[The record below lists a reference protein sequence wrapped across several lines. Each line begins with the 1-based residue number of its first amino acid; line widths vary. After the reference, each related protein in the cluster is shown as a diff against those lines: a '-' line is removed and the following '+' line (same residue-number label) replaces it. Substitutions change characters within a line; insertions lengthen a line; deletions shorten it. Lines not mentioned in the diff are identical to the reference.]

1 MAISYQTPDP
11 SVKPWDSSRLGWLVL
26 TSFPAFGSRTHAK
39 LHKLTNGD
47 GGAAL
52 NISHDFIV
60 AMGHT
65 EKIADRFLAYRN
77 QTSATQL
84 AERLDREQIQF
95 VLRGD
100 PEYPPLLEQ
109 SADPPQALFLRG
121 ETSALSR
128 KSVALVGTRAA
139 TSYGRFVTAELGHAL
154 ARSGFS
160 VVSGLALGID
170 SAAHEATLDA
180 DGTCV
185 AVLGTGVND
194 RSIYPRTNAKL
205 ATRIMEN
212 GGAILSEFPPGTEG
226 HKHHFPLRNRI
237 IAALATTVV
246 IIEADEKSGSLITAK
261 LALDENRDVYA
272 VPGPITSPR
281 SRGTN
286 LLISQ
291 GAIPCLGAE
300 HLIDALS
307 PATIGRRK
315 RSFDDPPPDL
325 TENERRLWNL
335 LIEPLSRDDLG
346 RSLKLSAA
354 EITGLLTS
362 LELKNGIM
370 KEPGGRICRAG
381 HG

>member
-26 TSFPAFGSRTHAK
+26 TSFPAFGSRTYAK

-60 AMGHT
+60 AMSHT
-65 EKIADRFLAYRN
+65 EKIADRFLTYRN

-291 GAIPCLGAE
+291 GAIRAW
-300 HLIDALS
+300 
-307 PATIGRRK
+307 
-315 RSFDDPPPDL
+315 
-325 TENERRLWNL
+325 ERN
-335 LIEPLSRDDLG
+335 I
-346 RSLKLSAA
+346 
-354 EITGLLTS
+354 
-362 LELKNGIM
+362 
-370 KEPGGRICRAG
+370 
-381 HG
+381 